1 MKAPRMGDKQIV
13 FLFLFLFSVLFPVVS
28 AKIVVINSEDWKD
41 VYYGIMYA
49 QYENLPVYFANSPN
63 PAGLFNI
70 LPKDRVILI
79 ESSSKPFIPNLEAQL
94 KMRGF
99 VIDQKIVLK
108 TPYRDLMP
116 SDIKSFYVVEEDF
129 PYLSIPTGALAR
141 ATNSWVLIV
150 NDANVNDVA
159 GLLASAKK
167 VVLVGKFK
175 RSIENV
181 ISKYATERIDANNKF
196 ALSAKIGEE
205 FLKIKKTQ
213 QVLIADG
220 KYLEPE
226 MLKGA
231 CPVLLVG
238 TNKLP
243 EEILD
248 FIKSN
253 NIRTV
258 VVIGMQL
265 TYVGEKIRE
274 ETHKKVAVFI
284 KYGMATPGVSKQIYA
299 LTMMPLPQPVIKL
312 AILQAIYDP
321 DAKKLMIE
329 YENRGNTGVFL
340 FTTFRVL
347 KNGKELASGGDEQPV
362 FIGAGERLWKSY
374 DISLTELTGN
384 ITVEF
389 YTSYG
394 ESPENLDSYLTQH
407 GKFGPP
413 YSLPLKISKIADASE
428 VELEKLVYYKGRKEF
443 GVKIKNTGSV
453 KAAVIAKLL
462 DVKINGIPQ
471 SLSSRVCFLT
481 PGEEKEVF
489 IPAELDDT
497 DLEENKRVKVE
508 IDFGEKE
515 DRIVKSKIK
524 TLELEIVEGLPI
536 FVYAAGIGIV
546 IVLCAVVLKKH
557 RKKDYGYKY
566 RRYGYR

>member
-1 MKAPRMGDKQIV
+1 MKILQKNVAQTVIFFFML
-13 FLFLFLFSVLFPVVS
+13 LFLLPAVS

-70 LPKDRVILI
+70 LPKDRVVLI

-99 VIDQKIVLK
+99 IIDQKIILR

-116 SDIKSFYVVEEDF
+116 KNVESFYVVEEDF
-129 PYLSIPTGALAR
+129 PYLTIPTGALAR
-141 ATNSWVLIV
+141 ASNSWVLIV

-159 GLLASAKK
+159 NLLASAQK

-175 RSIENV
+175 RNIKNV
-181 ISKYATERIDANNKF
+181 ISKYATQRIDANNKF
-196 ALSAKIGEE
+196 ALSVKIAEE

-243 EEILD
+243 DEVLD
-248 FIKSN
+248 FITSHG
-253 NIRTV
+253 IRTV
-258 VVIGMQL
+258 VAIGMHL

-274 ETHKKVAVFI
+274 KSHKKIAVFI

-312 AILQAIYDP
+312 TILQAVYDP
-321 DAKKLMIE
+321 NAKKLRIE
-329 YENRGNTGVFL
+329 YENRGNTGAFV

-374 DISLTELTGN
+374 DVSLTDLTGN

-394 ESPENLDSYLTQH
+394 ESPENLDTYLTQH

-413 YSLPLKISKIADASE
+413 YSLPLKISKITDASE
-428 VELEKLVYYKGRKEF
+428 VELEKVIYYKDRKEF
-443 GVKIKNTGSV
+443 GVKIKNIGSV
-453 KAAVIAKLL
+453 KAAVIVKLL

-471 SLSSRVCFLT
+471 SLSSKVYFLS
-481 PGEEKEVF
+481 PEEEKEVF
-489 IPAELDDT
+489 IPAELDDA
-497 DLEENKRVKVE
+497 DLEDNKMIKVE

-515 DRIVKSKIK
+515 DRIVKSKVK
-524 TLELEIVEGLPI
+524 TLELEIVEGVPI
-536 FVYAAGIGIV
+536 FVYAGIGIV
-546 IVLCAVVLKKH
+546 VVAFLILILRNPKKKSY
-557 RKKDYGYKY
+557 RYKY
-566 RRYGYR
+566 RR